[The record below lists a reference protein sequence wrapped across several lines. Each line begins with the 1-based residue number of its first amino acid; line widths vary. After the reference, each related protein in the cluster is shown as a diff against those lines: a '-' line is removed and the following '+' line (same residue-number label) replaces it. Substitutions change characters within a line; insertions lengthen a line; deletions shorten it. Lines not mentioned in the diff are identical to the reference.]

1 MKYTETYSIEEENYV
16 LVIEYEYY
24 WDKGDY
30 ESPPEDEFT
39 ITEVLLRR
47 KSIIMDITDFYWD
60 WLDRTMHTQVYEY
73 AREHAE

>member
-1 MKYTETYSIEEENYV
+1 MKYTGTYSIVEENYV

-24 WDKGDY
+24 LDKGDY